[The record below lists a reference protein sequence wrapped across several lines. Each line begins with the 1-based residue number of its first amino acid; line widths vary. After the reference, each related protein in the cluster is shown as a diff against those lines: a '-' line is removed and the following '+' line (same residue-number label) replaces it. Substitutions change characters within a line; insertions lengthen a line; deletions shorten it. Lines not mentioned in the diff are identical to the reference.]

1 MGEDVGN
8 GKKGGD
14 PKPQKARGFGSP
26 HQMNRYEE
34 SSKTNGSL
42 DDSFD

>member
-1 MGEDVGN
+1 MGEDVGD

-26 HQMNRYEE
+26 HQMNRYED
-34 SSKTNGSL
+34 NGSL